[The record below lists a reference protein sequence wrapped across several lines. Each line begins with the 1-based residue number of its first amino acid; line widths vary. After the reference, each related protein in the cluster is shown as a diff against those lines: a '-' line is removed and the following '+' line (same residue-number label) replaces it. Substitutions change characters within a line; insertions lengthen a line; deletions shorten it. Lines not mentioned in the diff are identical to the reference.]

1 MNKKL
6 LTGLLAA
13 VSVVSLVACGGNS
26 SSEQP
31 SSEPVSSEVSSEDK
45 NDKVLEDTTHH
56 SWVIQ
61 GDNEI
66 KDPETGEWINNAWHG
81 GAGKTNE
88 QYQKS
93 ALSAT
98 SINAVKAIDAKL
110 GEALESKNVQYLYMG
125 EVRLGVRKSGWTFK
139 AIKEDGKIYVRD
151 GSFAVKVCPVDYEE
165 EDEVYAED
173 GWIPNA
179 HTHHVESLTPSTV
192 WYPAWQEAADENGFS
207 WANDGGCVG
216 QAGVYT
222 IVVAKYK
229 ELSAADVPGYGVA
242 LVLKEAGTA
251 ATEDV
256 EYVPPVENSFGVVGT
271 INNWGGTAD
280 TVLVKVGAGKFEA
293 TVELAAGAEIK
304 VRANNAW
311 SGDAGFAA
319 LEANE
324 NFEDK
329 GGNIGCKVAGTYK
342 ITLEVTETPSETA
355 GVAPTIDW
363 KTAKITI
370 TAAA

>member
-6 LTGLLAA
+6 LIGLLSV

-31 SSEPVSSEVSSEDK
+31 SSEPVSSEVSEDP
-45 NDKVLEDTTHH
+45 NDKVLEDKSHY

-66 KDPETGEWINNAWHG
+66 KDPETGEWINNAWNG

-88 QYQKS
+88 QYEKS
-93 ALSAT
+93 AISAT
-98 SINAVKAIDAKL
+98 SINAVKAIDATL
-110 GEALESKNVQYLYMG
+110 GETLESKNVQYLYMG

-151 GSFAVKVCPVDYEE
+151 GSFAVKVCPVLYVE
-165 EDEVYAED
+165 EDDVFTED

-179 HTHHVESLTPSTV
+179 KTHHVESLTPSTV
-192 WYPAWQEAADENGFS
+192 WYPTWQEAADENGFS
-207 WANDGGCVG
+207 WANDGGCIG

-229 ELSAADVPGYGVA
+229 EVSAADVPGYGVA

-280 TVLVKVGAGKFEA
+280 TVLVKAGAGKFEA
-293 TVELAAGAEIK
+293 TVELAAGDEIK
-304 VRANNAW
+304 VRANNTW
-311 SGDAGFAA
+311 GTNEDAGIAA
-319 LEANE
+319 LVPND
-324 NFEDK
+324 NFE
-329 GGNIGCKVAGTYK
+329 GTGNIVCKVAGTYK
-342 ITLEVTETPSETA
+342 ITLEITETPSETA

-363 KTAKITI
+363 TTAKITI

>member
-6 LTGLLAA
+6 LIGLLAA
-13 VSVVSLVACGGNS
+13 VSVVGLVACGGNS

-31 SSEPVSSEVSSEDK
+31 SSGNPSSEVSEDP
-45 NDKVLEDTTHH
+45 NDKVLEDTLHH

-61 GDNEI
+61 GQHEI
-66 KDPETGEWINNAWHG
+66 KDPETGEWIQNGWN
-81 GAGKTNE
+81 GKSDDL
-88 QYQKS
+88 YAKS
-93 ALSAT
+93 ALTAT
-98 SINAVKAIDAKL
+98 SINAVKELDADL
-110 GEALESKNVQYLYMG
+110 GAALASKNVQYLYTG
-125 EVRLGVRKSGWTFK
+125 EVRFGVIDAGWTYK
-139 AIKEDGKIYVRD
+139 CIKEDGKVYVRN
-151 GSFAVKVCPVDYEE
+151 GSYVFKVCPLTYVE
-165 EDEVYAED
+165 EDQVFAED
-173 GWIPNA
+173 GWLPDPHKA
-179 HTHHVESLTPSTV
+179 HVESLTPSTV
-192 WYPAWQEAADENGFS
+192 WYPKWQEAADENGFS
-207 WANDGGCVG
+207 WANDGGCIA

-222 IVVAKYK
+222 LVIAKYK
-229 ELSAADVPGYGVA
+229 EVSAADVPGYGVA

-271 INNWGGTAD
+271 INSWGGTAD
-280 TVLVKVGAGKFEA
+280 TVLVKAGEGKFEA
-293 TVELAAGAEIK
+293 TVELPAGAEIK

-311 SGDAGFAA
+311 DGDAGFAA

-363 KTAKITI
+363 STAKITI